1 MAPPKLPVCC
11 SPAAYEALGK
21 VAVAIESP
29 DTLLIGAAAIAM
41 HQMDDVDPA
50 AVEAQLQGYADTARS
65 RVRGRQPQALLA
77 HLHAVLFDEE
87 GFRGNTDDYYS
98 PANSYVPAVLATKR
112 GLPITLSLIYKS
124 VADRLGLRAYGIGL
138 PGHFLVAVEAG
149 DGPRR
154 DGRSGRNAPGGDSHS
169 PAPMLVDPFA
179 GGRILTA
186 DEAHARLQE
195 MFGPEAEWSE
205 EMLRPASNRHWLT
218 RILQNLLNV
227 FGSANQFSDVAA
239 VLEMEMLLWPQHHHL
254 KRDLGLVLA
263 RCGLSR
269 PASIWLD
276 RYLKSNPDDPQKSQL
291 KELLQVLSN

>member
-1 MAPPKLPVCC
+1 MAPMKLPVCC
-11 SPAAYEALGK
+11 SPGAFELLSKAAG
-21 VAVAIESP
+21 AIDSP
-29 DTLLIGAAAIAM
+29 DALLSGAVAIAM
-41 HQMDDVDPA
+41 HQMDEVDAA
-50 AVEAQLQGYADTARS
+50 AVDAQLQGYADTVRS

-87 GFRGNTDDYYS
+87 GFCGNTDDYYN
-98 PANSYVPAVLATKR
+98 PANSYVPAVLETKR
-112 GLPITLSLIYKS
+112 GLPITLSLIYKI
-124 VADRLGLRAYGIGL
+124 VADRLGLKTWAVGL
-138 PGHFLVAVEAG
+138 PGHFLVAVEPVEAALVQGGNNKYDNG
-149 DGPRR
+149 DGG
-154 DGRSGRNAPGGDSHS
+154 DGNE
-169 PAPMLVDPFA
+169 PMLVDAFA
-179 GGRILTA
+179 AGRILTP
-186 DEAHARLQE
+186 DEAHTRLQE

-218 RILQNLLNV
+218 RMLQNLLNV
-227 FGSANQFSDVAA
+227 FGSANHFTDVAA

-291 KELLQVLSN
+291 KELLQVLSH